1 MPETAQ
7 GKRKTEKP
15 RRKEVKEKNLP
26 LDGVRI
32 LDFTIAMSGPLAAQR
47 LGDLGADVIK
57 VESFGG
63 DLTRVFRLMGVDV
76 DGETTSYLAL
86 NRNKRSIAIDLK
98 TPSGLA
104 IIHKLAQSV
113 DVVLQ
118 NFRPGVAER
127 LKIGYRNLRRLNPQL
142 IYVSI
147 SGYGTS
153 GPLVDAPGQDLL
165 IQSFSGVTFNAGTG
179 DDPPHPAP
187 TYVIDACASHL
198 ATEAVLAALVYRGRT
213 GRGQHV
219 ETSLL
224 AAALEI
230 QCQEVMTYFRTG
242 RLAPR
247 GGAPFAS
254 SYLEPPY
261 GIYRTGDGW
270 MALSQN
276 DLKVIAEIVES
287 DELAQL
293 ADRAPDRA
301 RADPKD
307 VTAWRDAVYRALQAA
322 LPARTTADWV
332 SRLSARKVW
341 CGPVNSYDQSLS
353 HPQTQP
359 LLSDVRFGNED
370 AVRGV
375 GHVFAFSEAPAL
387 PLRSPPRL
395 GEQTAEILREIGYS
409 QDDIED
415 LRRDGAIQ

>member
-1 MPETAQ
+1 MPDTART
-7 GKRKTEKP
+7 KRKAAAS
-15 RRKEVKEKNLP
+15 RRGASKSTSLP
-26 LDGVRI
+26 LEGVRI

-63 DLTRVFRLMGVDV
+63 DLTRIFKLMGVSV

-98 TPSGLA
+98 TQSGLDVVRD
-104 IIHKLAQSV
+104 LARTS

-127 LKIGYRNLRRLNPQL
+127 LKIAYSDLRRISPKLV
-142 IYVSI
+142 YVSI

-165 IQSFSGVTFNAGTG
+165 VQSFSGMTFSAGARS
-179 DDPPHPAP
+179 DPPHPAP
-187 TYVIDACASHL
+187 SYVIDACASHL
-198 ATEAVLAALVYRGRT
+198 ATEAVLAGLVHRGRT

-230 QCQEVMTYFRTG
+230 QCQEVMTYFQTG
-242 RLAPR
+242 ECAPR
-247 GGAPFAS
+247 GDAPFAS
-254 SYLEPPY
+254 AWLEPPY
-261 GIYRTGDGW
+261 GIYRTEDGW

-276 DLKVIAEIVES
+276 DLCVIAEVVECDVVAEFARS
-287 DELAQL
+287 
-293 ADRAPDRA
+293 APDRH
-301 RADPKD
+301 RASKQEIA
-307 VTAWRDAVYRALQAA
+307 AWRDGVYQAIQNT
-322 LPARTTADWV
+322 LRTRMTEEWV
-332 SRLSARKVW
+332 RRLSARKVW
-341 CGPVNSYDQSLS
+341 CGPVNSYAESLS
-353 HPQTQP
+353 HEQTRP
-359 LLSDVRFGNED
+359 FISSVSFGNVE

-375 GHVFAFSEAPAL
+375 GHAFAFSETPEL

-395 GEQTAEILREIGYS
+395 GEHTAEILREVGYS
-409 QDDIED
+409 DARIEE
-415 LRRDGAIQ
+415 LGQEGAIR